1 LTDVNAA
8 IKSAAI
14 AGSAGSGR
22 IRCGDVYNGIG
33 GQVSQSAWW
42 LIGHYFLL
50 RPVIILDTMPKL

>member
-1 LTDVNAA
+1 LNDVSAA

-22 IRCGDVYNGIG
+22 IRCDDVYNGIG